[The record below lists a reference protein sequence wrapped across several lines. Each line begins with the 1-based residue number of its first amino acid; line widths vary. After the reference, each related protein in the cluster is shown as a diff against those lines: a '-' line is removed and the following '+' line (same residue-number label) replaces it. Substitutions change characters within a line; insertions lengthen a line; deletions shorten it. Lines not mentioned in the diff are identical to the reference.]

1 MWDTEQRVEIGDNIA
16 HQGPAGIGIDEIE
29 ETKFAEVLEKD
40 GCYCCSGVVT
50 DGLYNGKFSV
60 VAALLQQ

>member
-40 GCYCCSGVVT
+40 GCYCCSKAAT
-50 DGLYNGKFSV
+50 TLNFPLYNPSV
-60 VAALLQQ
+60 TTPLQQ